1 MVHVDQDRTTLKRL
15 GTEHTTE
22 YDADGPIRVNI
33 YDGVRVASI
42 NVRDFESVAYYFIE
56 YDHTIIELTRKA
68 LFARLRRLNIV
79 K

>member
-15 GTEHTTE
+15 GMGHTTE

-33 YDGVRVASI
+33 YDDVHIASI
-42 NVRDFESVAYYFIE
+42 SVRDFESVAYYFIE
-56 YDHTIIELTRKA
+56 YDNTIVKLTRKA
-68 LFARLRRLNIV
+68 LFNRLRRLNIV

>member
-15 GTEHTTE
+15 GMEHTTE

-33 YDGVRVASI
+33 YDGVHVASI